1 MNYEICG
8 VPTYKTKYSDSKKI
22 VKPIEVIKSALNSD
36 LQFHERLGKNDL
48 LKLAVDIDNLTDHN
62 PNATLEGIMNDICD
76 YVGVKKEE
84 LSYTTNYSKA
94 SGSHHV
100 VIPVYFMK
108 STTQKTYWKTFQ
120 EKYGYGKEID
130 AGIFDKDGWF
140 RLPNQTK
147 EGIKGTEHI
156 IQRGNVEDFVLKYV
170 ENSAEY
176 LLPEPIQ
183 VITQAF
189 EKAVKPKTEKIVM
202 NIISEED
209 NTDVEMDDV
218 VIGDEYDKL
227 LECVK
232 KFCETGYAPDWSK
245 VGQILKNEMK
255 NDGEHYFVDW
265 TFKYGTENKKKECV
279 NQYQKVLKYTPKT
292 DKRRVGI
299 RTLKY
304 LAKQQNPELYM
315 KYFPETETKN
325 IFVNNDDEAIEAVM
339 KELKNDFIY
348 ANGQM
353 YMKYGNK
360 WINNDKFI
368 DKLLLTRIL
377 ESPIYKANEEGNLI
391 PYSQNVKPAENIKKG
406 VMAKLSVLRKD
417 DDLYE
422 KFHTTTKNK
431 LCFKDGV
438 LDMKKKTFTLWENIA
453 ENTIYTTIII
463 ERNYAEYFKNPDR
476 KIIDESISKAIFDN
490 LFGDKKKLALQFFA
504 RAIAGN
510 VEDKNFI
517 SYCGNR
523 DCGKGILYAGFDSA
537 FGGYITPFN
546 LENMMCIRESNKS
559 SDLAKENAWLLP
571 LEYARVAIAQETDGN
586 ENGNIKQKLKISN
599 KMMKS
604 VMSGGDKLTARA
616 LYKDPVDFTID
627 STLCFFGNNELA
639 ITESDSSEHH
649 LKLAGVK
656 KFITQEAY
664 DEKMRTMGEIF
675 MSSYAVRDN
684 DLKDKVK
691 TEEYRNAF
699 VYLLYENWID
709 NAITIPNEEMDE
721 DEDRVLSLRE
731 KIFMKF
737 EITGNQKDKV
747 EKDEVFRII
756 GGDKKK
762 ILEELKQ
769 MGCVG
774 NNDCKT
780 TITKKDEN
788 GKEIKSQQRAFK
800 GLKIKIEE
808 IKENIQESESESE
821 EPTPEPIKKKMIKK
835 A

>member
-62 PNATLEGIMNDICD
+62 PNATVEGIMNDICD

-147 EGIKGTEHI
+147 EGVKGTEHI

-170 ENSAEY
+170 ENSVEY
-176 LLPEPIQ
+176 SSPEPVHI
-183 VITQAF
+183 ITQAF
-189 EKAVKPKTEKIVM
+189 EKAVKPKTENIVM
-202 NIISEED
+202 NIVSEED
-209 NTDVEMDDV
+209 KTDMEMDEVGEID
-218 VIGDEYDKL
+218 DYDKL

-232 KFCETGYAPDWSK
+232 VFCGHGYAPDWSK
-245 VGQILKNEMK
+245 VGQILKNELK
-255 NDGEHYFVDW
+255 EKGEKYYVDW
-265 TFKYGTENKKKECV
+265 TFKYGTENKKKECT
-279 NQYQKVLKYTPKT
+279 NQYQKVLKYTPKN

-304 LAKQQNPELYM
+304 LAKQQNPELYLR
-315 KYFPETETKN
+315 YFPETETKN

-339 KELKNDFIY
+339 KDMKNDFIY

-353 YMKYGNK
+353 YLKYGNK

-368 DKLLLTRIL
+368 NNLLLTRIL
-377 ESPIYKANEEGNLI
+377 ESPIYRANEDGELI

-406 VMAKLSVLRKD
+406 LLAKLPISRRD
-417 DDLYE
+417 DNLYE
-422 KFHTTTKNK
+422 KFHATTRNK

-438 LDMKKKTFTLWENIA
+438 LDMKKKTFTLWENIPV
-453 ENTIYTTIII
+453 NTIYTTVII

-476 KIIDESISKAIFDN
+476 KFIDAISKDIFDN
-490 LFGDKKKLALQFFA
+490 LFGDKKKIALQFFA
-504 RAIAGN
+504 RAIGGN
-510 VEDKNFI
+510 IEDKNFM

-523 DCGKGILYAGFDSA
+523 DCGKGILYTGFESA
-537 FGGYITPFN
+537 FGGYIVPFN

-571 LEYARVAIAQETDGN
+571 LEFARIAIAQETDGN

-604 VMSGGDKLTARA
+604 VMSGGDTLTGRA

-639 ITESDSSEHH
+639 ITENDSSQHH
-649 LKLAGVK
+649 LKLSGVK
-656 KFITQEAY
+656 QFITQEAY
-664 DEKMRTMGEIF
+664 DENLKKMGEVF
-675 MSSYAVRDN
+675 MSAYAVRDN
-684 DLKDKVK
+684 HLKDKVK
-691 TEEYRNAF
+691 TDDYSNAF
-699 VYLLYENWID
+699 VYLLYENYTD
-709 NAITIPNEEMDE
+709 NPITIPNEDIEE
-721 DEDRVLSLRE
+721 EGENLSLRK

-737 EITGNQKDKV
+737 DISGVDEDRIPKD
-747 EKDEVFRII
+747 DVFRII
-756 GGDKKK
+756 GGDRNK
-762 ILEELKQ
+762 ISGELKEL
-769 MGCVG
+769 GCVG
-774 NNDCKT
+774 KKDCRT
-780 TITKKDEN
+780 RIIRTDEN
-788 GKEIKSQQRAFK
+788 GKEVKDRVLAFK
-800 GLKIKIEE
+800 GIKIKEE
-808 IKENIQESESESE
+808 KKTEENNTE
-821 EPTPEPIKKKMIKK
+821 END
-835 A
+835 

>member
-1 MNYEICG
+1 MNYEICA
-8 VPTYKTKYSDSKKI
+8 VPTYKTKYLDSKKFI
-22 VKPIEVIKSALNSD
+22 KTISDIEDYLERDN
-36 LQFHERLGKNDL
+36 QFHERLGKEDL
-48 LKLAVDIDNLTDHN
+48 LKLAVDVDNLTEHN
-62 PNATLEGIMNDICD
+62 PNATLEGILNDICE
-76 YVGVKKEE
+76 YVGVNLDEI
-84 LSYTTNYSKA
+84 SYTTNYSKT
-94 SGSHHV
+94 SGSHHI

-108 STTQKTYWKTFQ
+108 SSTQKTYWQTFQ
-120 EKYGYGKEID
+120 ARYGYGKEID
-130 AGIFDKDGWF
+130 AGIFNKEGWF

-156 IQRGNVEDFVLKYV
+156 IIKGEIQDFVLKYI
-170 ENSAEY
+170 EESAEY
-176 LLPEPIQ
+176 LLPEP
-183 VITQAF
+183 VIPHVIAT
-189 EKAVKPKTEKIVM
+189 AVPQTENIVM
-202 NIISEED
+202 HIVSEND
-209 NTDVEMDDV
+209 NTDMDEV
-218 VIGDEYDKL
+218 VGSEENDDYDKL

-232 KFCETGYAPDWSK
+232 KFCETGYAPEWSK

-255 NDGEHYFVDW
+255 NDGERYFVDW

-315 KYFPETETKN
+315 KYFPEIETKN
-325 IFVNNDDEAIEAVM
+325 IFVNTDDEAIEAVM
-339 KELKNDFIY
+339 NSMKNDFIY

-360 WINNDKFI
+360 WIKDDKFI
-368 DKLLLTRIL
+368 DKLLLKRIL
-377 ESPIYKANEEGNLI
+377 ESPIYRANEEGNLI
-391 PYSQNVKPAENIKKG
+391 PYSQNVRPAESIKKG
-406 VMAKLSVLRKD
+406 VMAKLPILRRD
-417 DDLYE
+417 DDLYV
-422 KFHTTTKNK
+422 KFHSTTKNK

-438 LDMKKKTFTLWENIA
+438 LDMKKKTFTLWEKIP
-453 ENTIYTTIII
+453 ENTIYTTVII
-463 ERNYAEYFKNPDR
+463 ERNYVEYFKNPNR
-476 KIIDESISKAIFDN
+476 NFIEKISKDIFDN
-490 LFGDKKKLALQFFA
+490 LFGDKKKLVLQFFA

-510 VEDKNFI
+510 VEDKNFM

-523 DCGKGILYAGFDSA
+523 DCGKGILYAGFESA
-537 FGGYITPFN
+537 FGAYIAPFN

-571 LEYARVAIAQETDGN
+571 LEYARIAIAQETDGN

-604 VMSGGDKLTARA
+604 VMSGGDKLTGRA

-656 KFITQEAY
+656 KFITKEAY
-664 DEKMRTMGEIF
+664 DENLKNMGEVF

-709 NAITIPNEEMDE
+709 KPITIPMEEE

-731 KIFMKF
+731 KIFMNF
-737 EITGNQKDKV
+737 DITGNDKDKFP
-747 EKDEVFRII
+747 KDELLKII

-762 ILEELKQ
+762 INEELKQ

-774 NNDCKT
+774 NKDCKLT
-780 TITKKDEN
+780 VTIKRENEEDKKMQIPAYKGLILKPKPEPKKDE
-788 GKEIKSQQRAFK
+788 
-800 GLKIKIEE
+800 
-808 IKENIQESESESE
+808 
-821 EPTPEPIKKKMIKK
+821 PEPEPEPEPEKKEETESIKKKVYRKK
-835 A
+835 T